1 MQTRIAPG
9 KDLDDVTRSLVVS
22 CPDPPARGDVIHHG
36 TSSTAEMGGS
46 GHKTRSFKAVIIII
60 MEGGVPCDNII
71 QYYAS

>member
-22 CPDPPARGDVIHHG
+22 CPDSLARGDVIHHG

-46 GHKTRSFKAVIIII
+46 GHETRSLDRYNNYN
-60 MEGGVPCDNII
+60 GRG
-71 QYYAS
+71 STL